1 MGVKRAAVVSRTRRG
16 KGRAPTRQSQ
26 GQPGR
31 ALASGRRGRP
41 TLEAVESINAAV
53 IHAAHTMFLS
63 DGYHTASMEA
73 IARRAGVSKKTLYAR
88 FATKAELFTAVVRDQ
103 VARWSAHAG
112 RFDHALPST
121 LHERLEHH
129 AAMFLEAQAQPE
141 TQAFE
146 RLLLTE
152 ARNFPELARIYQQT
166 AVQFAL
172 DIIVTELEGAAAR
185 EQRPLRDAR
194 GAAHMFMSAVTSWSS
209 LNSMLGVETTA
220 AERRRVAKYRVAV
233 FLEGRAAW

>member
-1 MGVKRAAVVSRTRRG
+1 MGVKRAAVVSRTMRG

-26 GQPGR
+26 GHPGP

-53 IHAAHTMFLS
+53 MHAAHTMFLS

-88 FATKAELFTAVVRDQ
+88 FATKAELFAAVVTNQ
-103 VARWSAHAG
+103 VAKWSAHAG
-112 RFDHALPST
+112 RFDHALPPT
-121 LHERLEHH
+121 LKERLEHH
-129 AAMFLEAQAQPE
+129 AAMFLETQAQPE
-141 TQAFE
+141 AQAFE

-152 ARNFPELARIYQQT
+152 ARNFPELTRIYQQS

-172 DIIVTELEGAAAR
+172 DVIVRELETAAAQ
-185 EQRPLRDAR
+185 EQRPLRDAQ
-194 GAAHMFMSAVTSWSS
+194 AAAQMFMAAMTSWSS
-209 LNSMLGVETTA
+209 LNSMLGIQTTA
-220 AERRRVAKYRVAV
+220 AERRRVAKYRVGV